1 MIERTT
7 LEFYGIPAFSINR
20 PATRLYIRG
29 AVRMAAGPADQKDG
43 TSVRTPDGPGA
54 PERAEERMIKG
65 YTAKRNAAMAAKSRT
80 TTAKAKRGRPKKEAA
95 PLPPPNPV
103 PAQPQGFPL
112 LIPEQLRTCLMS
124 KDDVEA
130 AVRKV
135 LTEVQD
141 KFDQINGQR
150 KVYLSEAM
158 ERLHVKSR
166 STMWH
171 WHERGYLIQEHDEN
185 GHVFYF
191 DFKIRRAERG
201 EHPEKGGEEDGQ

>member
-1 MIERTT
+1 
-7 LEFYGIPAFSINR
+7 
-20 PATRLYIRG
+20 
-29 AVRMAAGPADQKDG
+29 
-43 TSVRTPDGPGA
+43 
-54 PERAEERMIKG
+54 MIKG

-80 TTAKAKRGRPKKEAA
+80 TTAKAKRGRPKKESA

-201 EHPEKGGEEDGQ
+201 EHPEKRGEEDGQ

>member
-1 MIERTT
+1 
-7 LEFYGIPAFSINR
+7 
-20 PATRLYIRG
+20 
-29 AVRMAAGPADQKDG
+29 
-43 TSVRTPDGPGA
+43 
-54 PERAEERMIKG
+54 MIKG

-95 PLPPPNPV
+95 PLPPLNPV

-171 WHERGYLIQEHDEN
+171 WHERGYLIQAHDEN

-201 EHPEKGGEEDGQ
+201 EHPAKGGAEDGQ

>member
-1 MIERTT
+1 
-7 LEFYGIPAFSINR
+7 
-20 PATRLYIRG
+20 
-29 AVRMAAGPADQKDG
+29 MAAGPADQTDG

>member
-1 MIERTT
+1 
-7 LEFYGIPAFSINR
+7 
-20 PATRLYIRG
+20 
-29 AVRMAAGPADQKDG
+29 
-43 TSVRTPDGPGA
+43 
-54 PERAEERMIKG
+54 MIKG

-135 LTEVQD
+135 LTEVQ
-141 KFDQINGQR
+141 
-150 KVYLSEAM
+150 
-158 ERLHVKSR
+158 RLHVKSR

>member
-1 MIERTT
+1 
-7 LEFYGIPAFSINR
+7 
-20 PATRLYIRG
+20 
-29 AVRMAAGPADQKDG
+29 
-43 TSVRTPDGPGA
+43 
-54 PERAEERMIKG
+54 MIKG

-171 WHERGYLIQEHDEN
+171 
-185 GHVFYF
+185 
-191 DFKIRRAERG
+191 
-201 EHPEKGGEEDGQ
+201 

>member
-1 MIERTT
+1 
-7 LEFYGIPAFSINR
+7 
-20 PATRLYIRG
+20 
-29 AVRMAAGPADQKDG
+29 
-43 TSVRTPDGPGA
+43 
-54 PERAEERMIKG
+54 
-65 YTAKRNAAMAAKSRT
+65 MAAKSRT

-141 KFDQINGQR
+141 KFDQIN
-150 KVYLSEAM
+150 
-158 ERLHVKSR
+158 
-166 STMWH
+166 
-171 WHERGYLIQEHDEN
+171 HDEN

>member
-1 MIERTT
+1 
-7 LEFYGIPAFSINR
+7 
-20 PATRLYIRG
+20 
-29 AVRMAAGPADQKDG
+29 MAAGPADRKDG
-43 TSVRTPDGPGA
+43 TAVRTPDGPGV

-95 PLPPPNPV
+95 PLPPPTPPP
-103 PAQPQGFPL
+103 PAQTQGFPL
-112 LIPEQLRTCLMS
+112 LIPEQLRTCLMA

-130 AVRKV
+130 VVRKV

-141 KFDQINGQR
+141 KFEQMNGQR

-171 WHERGYLIQEHDEN
+171 WSERGFLIQDHDEN
-185 GHVFYF
+185 GHVFYP

-201 EHPEKGGEEDGQ
+201 EHPENGGPDDGEQ